1 MEASKWRVF
10 KDMISIVEATSD
22 QMGLVRDFFREYQSW
37 LNVDVCFQGFEEEL
51 ANLPDRYVAPKGA
64 IYLAYEDGT
73 AIGCVAIRPTEDSDE
88 AELKRLFIRDAYRG
102 HGIGNKLFLA
112 AIEGARN
119 KGYAAMVLETLP
131 IMKAA
136 KSLYQGYGFT
146 KINSYTNNSD
156 ADVECYRYQFDHA

>member
-1 MEASKWRVF
+1 MEASKRGVF
-10 KDMISIVEATSD
+10 KDMINIVEANSD

-51 ANLPDRYVAPKGA
+51 ANLPDRYAAPKGA
-64 IYLAYEDGT
+64 IYLAYEAGA
-73 AIGCVAIRPTEDSDE
+73 AIGCAAIRPTENPNE
-88 AELKRLFIRDAYRG
+88 AELKRLFIRDVYRG

-112 AIEGARN
+112 AMEGARN
-119 KGYAAMVLETLP
+119 KGYTTMVLETLP

-146 KINSYTNNSD
+146 KIKSYTNNAD
-156 ADVECYRYQFDHA
+156 ADVECYIYQFDDA